1 MNCSVGVINSLGRLR
16 FWGGA
21 PSRVYERVMWEQQ
34 PEMFYNVREFFFSCE
49 FCEISKNIFFT
60 EQLQTTACGAE
71 PPWCNFQ
78 SLFSVYFIFQIVS
91 FNKEV

>member
-1 MNCSVGVINSLGRLR
+1 MKIINSFRRLR
-16 FWGGA
+16 FSGEA
-21 PSRVYERVMWEQQ
+21 PSQMYERVMWKQQ
-34 PEMFYNVREFFFSCE
+34 PEMFYNVREFLFSCE

-60 EQLQTTACGAE
+60 EQLQATACGAE